1 MREDLDMLHGTFVRP
16 DLTTFTG
23 LGALGLEV
31 VAQRVEPGQAS
42 LVCRVAD
49 TGRLVL
55 SVWLSGGW
63 RGTRSSGGWFMSRSG
78 GGRRR
83 CWCPCAAT
91 GVAVV
96 ATCGVRTR
104 AGRLSRVRSYP
115 GRRCGGHWLRLWCS
129 T

>member
-23 LGALGLEV
+23 LGELGLEV

-55 SVWLSGGW
+55 SVWLSGGCPYVRCQAA
-63 RGTRSSGGWFMSRSG
+63 RGVGEGSGLG
-78 GGRRR
+78 
-83 CWCPCAAT
+83 A
-91 GVAVV
+91 GV
-96 ATCGVRTR
+96 
-104 AGRLSRVRSYP
+104 L
-115 GRRCGGHWLRLWCS
+115 
-129 T
+129 